1 MYQPCVGSLLL
12 LLGPEGLNKKQV
24 KTVGRTG
31 AGRTL
36 AAYFF
41 QNCFVFLFLDTY
53 LDAPDKSAV
62 GACAFMRHWIAD
74 VYMLERGLDTLG
86 RRTYGPTVVVVACG
100 DHGAWPISATDVAQ
114 GIRRCFSKNWP
125 HGQSLQQKLTAAATQ
140 SSVEQSEL

>member
-1 MYQPCVGSLLL
+1 MSGVQVYQPCVGSLLL

-62 GACAFMRHWIAD
+62 GAYVHMAQRWW
-74 VYMLERGLDTLG
+74 
-86 RRTYGPTVVVVACG
+86 VVACG